1 MRSQLNEKKFILIK
15 CEDSG
20 SDSDRPHSSTPTS
33 SSHMNAAAAVAA
45 AAASVPQTGNP
56 LLFPFPSLLAN
67 PFLAAANHLHRQHQH
82 HAAAIQ
88 PPPPLPHILPQNL
101 TTAHLDGMILDSM
114 LVFKDPTVFWSVV
127 HQLGLFGELMRE
139 VSLECGRLLNPNL
152 PKMKIPEVADKLS
165 KIVEVLGI
173 QERLYQSLHTKRCL
187 TKAQTAVLST
197 EIEGY
202 LLPWVMMNRI
212 SELKR
217 KTEESQKRQREMKR
231 KSELFDQLIQP
242 PVKQPRPHSMPSP
255 DESTATTNG
264 RDSSD

>member
-1 MRSQLNEKKFILIK
+1 MLGLGKIKYSIAKRKEYLVIK

-114 LVFKDPTVFWSVV
+114 LVFKGNLYNIQFI
-127 HQLGLFGELMRE
+127 HQLFLY
-139 VSLECGRLLNPNL
+139 L
-152 PKMKIPEVADKLS
+152 P
-165 KIVEVLGI
+165 
-173 QERLYQSLHTKRCL
+173 
-187 TKAQTAVLST
+187 
-197 EIEGY
+197 
-202 LLPWVMMNRI
+202 
-212 SELKR
+212 
-217 KTEESQKRQREMKR
+217 
-231 KSELFDQLIQP
+231 FQLIFLSDSGG
-242 PVKQPRPHSMPSP
+242 KQTEVR
-255 DESTATTNG
+255 T
-264 RDSSD
+264 